1 MAHTQD
7 TLSKNIIDLTDDGQ
21 EDKLQL
27 LSSAAS
33 RAGEAAPRLANNF
46 ESAGLEKGQMYLAQ
60 SNPPISNTM
69 SDSVRETPAKS
80 RIRRQAAVHASHTL
94 TEVYKTL
101 NPLEEKLQASTTTP
115 KELGRLRKDEWTPS
129 SHGSR
134 STEEP
139 DVRSRFGTD
148 VTTCPTS
155 LVDRDPNRRRKVSI
169 EGPSSSKKRKRPSPS
184 PEQESPSKL
193 ARTAGYQIQDP
204 MPGKGETSQT
214 SSSEPSLS
222 TIRDCQRVLPPNF
235 PNFRVNAKSSFEHYY
250 TDSDS
255 RLAEILE
262 QLISKTLDN
271 QKRRYKYT
279 LPKHQLKSICK
290 AVSHSL

>member
-1 MAHTQD
+1 
-7 TLSKNIIDLTDDGQ
+7 
-21 EDKLQL
+21 
-27 LSSAAS
+27 
-33 RAGEAAPRLANNF
+33 
-46 ESAGLEKGQMYLAQ
+46 MYLAQ
-60 SNPPISNTM
+60 PNPPISNTM
-69 SDSVRETPAKS
+69 SDSIRETPPKN

-101 NPLEEKLQASTTTP
+101 NPLEEKLEASTTTP
-115 KELGRLRKDEWTPS
+115 KKLGRPRKDEWTPT

-134 STEEP
+134 STEES
-139 DVRSRFGTD
+139 DVRPRFGTD
-148 VTTCPTS
+148 VTTSPTS

-169 EGPSSSKKRKRPSPS
+169 EGPSTSKKRKRPSLS

-193 ARTAGYQIQDP
+193 ARTARYQIQDP
-204 MPGKGETSQT
+204 MPGNGETSQT

-222 TIRDCQRVLPPNF
+222 TIRDCQRVLPPNL

-250 TDSDS
+250 TNSDS

-262 QLISKTLDN
+262 QLISKTLEN

-279 LPKHQLKSICK
+279 LPKHQLKSISK